1 MIKSNTRVILG
12 FALTLAGAALV
23 FAGPASAQ
31 TGAYTDPS
39 SNVRASLQREHLYL
53 SHTDA
58 VRKPSAA
65 ERRSVAAQKAAP
77 FYASTD
83 GAYTDPSPDVRA
95 SLQREHMNLSHPYA
109 VREPSAADRRAV
121 AAQAAGSYAS
131 TTPAYPFERDLSIRS
146 QR

>member
-39 SNVRASLQREHLYL
+39 SN
-53 SHTDA
+53 
-58 VRKPSAA
+58 
-65 ERRSVAAQKAAP
+65 
-77 FYASTD
+77 
-83 GAYTDPSPDVRA
+83 VRA